1 MTDYNE
7 LEDLRNLRF
16 NSFENKMAL
25 ACLDAYEKLEA
36 AEIRL
41 EEIKNDIESFFEI
54 AGSYSRFDVARE
66 LHRYELDISN
76 AKRAARN
83 TRKKAALDHPTLC
96 PNEIDELYVVR
107 AAYTKRDAK
116 IKELN
121 PKIAVLQCRLY
132 KCEQILK
139 KYA

>member
-7 LEDLRNLRF
+7 LEDLRNLRM
-16 NSFENKMAL
+16 NNFENKMAL
-25 ACLDAYEKLEA
+25 TYVDAFEKLKA

-41 EEIKNDIESFFEI
+41 AEIKKDIENFFEI
-54 AGSYSRFDVARE
+54 AESYSRFDVARE

-83 TRKKAALDHPTLC
+83 TRKKASLEHPTLC

-107 AAYTKRDAK
+107 AAYAKRDAK
-116 IKELN
+116 IKELK
-121 PKIAVLQCRLY
+121 PKIAFLKCRLY

>member
-1 MTDYNE
+1 MIKDYE
-7 LEDLRNLRF
+7 LDNLRNLRF

-25 ACLDAYEKLEA
+25 ACVDAYEKLEA

-41 EEIKNDIESFFEI
+41 AEIKNDIENFFEI

-76 AKRAARN
+76 AKRKARN
-83 TRKKAALDHPTLC
+83 IQKKAALEHPTLC
-96 PNEIDELYVVR
+96 PIEIDELYVVR
-107 AAYTKRDAK
+107 AAYAKRDAK
-116 IKELN
+116 IKELK
-121 PKIAVLQCRLY
+121 PKIAFLKCRLY
-132 KCEQILK
+132 KSEQILK